1 MPHVLNEQ
9 ESIRAAAAIRF
20 ALALSMAL
28 QDIPDAVPLS
38 SVERAELAQLA
49 DRLAGE
55 VTRA

>member
-1 MPHVLNEQ
+1 MPHVLNDE

-20 ALALSMAL
+20 ALALSAAL

-38 SVERAELAQLA
+38 NAERARLAQLA

-55 VTRA
+55 VVA